1 MDLDIKVEFLEN
13 GTQMPDA
20 DSTKVSSTYK
30 YLTKKCSTL
39 IKTYIVSTQTLKLV
53 IYRVWSKRMIL
64 HLMFERPCYSW
75 LMIA

>member
-53 IYRVWSKRMIL
+53 IYRV
-64 HLMFERPCYSW
+64 
-75 LMIA
+75 